1 MALSGVKY
9 LLMVG
14 FVLFLTAFSALALFL
29 LSFLS
34 GKGRIG

>member
-1 MALSGVKY
+1 MALSGVKE
-9 LLMVG
+9 LLLVG
-14 FVLFLTAFSALALFL
+14 FVAFLAAFGPLALFL